1 MQKLI
6 DTIKSFNHCSEKR
19 ILPYSIY
26 SSIKTQHI
34 LNVPIAKPLLIV
46 VLSGTKELGKNA
58 QSTARSG
65 YFAFLSNKTSIDMR
79 NIPKNQ
85 EYLALLIDFE
95 YSDFNGLQKNL
106 KTREDIIMGEVSPPL
121 EKILSQFIE
130 WSHIAPKEIW
140 SLRKQEILHLLY
152 LSGFDH
158 IGSMSEASG
167 FTHKVRDIINEDL
180 SQDIKLT
187 TLCLRL
193 GVSES
198 TLRRKLKLENTNL
211 QKIKDQARLGLGL
224 HLIQTTLEPIGII
237 SGLCGYTSQS
247 RFTDKFKQLFRI
259 TPSDL
264 RKTRMTD

>member
-6 DTIKSFNHCSEKR
+6 DTIKSFNSCSEKR
-19 ILPYSIY
+19 ELPYSIY
-26 SSIKTQHI
+26 SSLKIQHI
-34 LNVPIAKPLLIV
+34 LNVPIVKPLLVI

-65 YFAFLSNKTSIDMR
+65 HFAFLSNESSLDMR

-95 YSDFNGLQKNL
+95 YSDFNGLQKEL
-106 KTREDIIMGEVSPPL
+106 STREDIIMGEVSSAL
-121 EKILSQFIE
+121 EKTLSQFIE

-152 LSGFDH
+152 HSGFEH
-158 IGSMSEASG
+158 IGSIAQAPG
-167 FTHKVRDIINEDL
+167 FSHKVHGIINEDL
-180 SQDIKLT
+180 SKDIKLT

-198 TLRRKLKLENTNL
+198 TFRRKLKSENTNL

-237 SGLCGYTSQS
+237 SGLCGYMSQS
-247 RFTDKFKQLFRI
+247 RFTDKFKQLFHI
-259 TPSDL
+259 TPSEL